1 MWKSQFFESRDF
13 ITIDQVQPIETCFA
27 AEIITLRQ
35 DWVENNWLLEVKK
48 AKEMFFKIA
57 TGKLGAG
64 PGSREMKIPEPTTH
78 GSADHAHLIIPNE

>member
-1 MWKSQFFESRDF
+1 
-13 ITIDQVQPIETCFA
+13 
-27 AEIITLRQ
+27 
-35 DWVENNWLLEVKK
+35 
-48 AKEMFFKIA
+48 MFFKIA